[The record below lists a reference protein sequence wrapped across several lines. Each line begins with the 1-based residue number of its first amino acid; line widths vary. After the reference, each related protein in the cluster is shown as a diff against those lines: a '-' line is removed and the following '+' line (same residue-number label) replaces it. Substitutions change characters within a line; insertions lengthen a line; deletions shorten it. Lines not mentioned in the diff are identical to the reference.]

1 MNEKISGQ
9 SRTVKN
15 SKCKLTDQRR
25 SSRKWKTRGGKQT
38 KQARRREI
46 RTLLCVTWRRIKEE
60 GGRCMVKRRISDYK
74 SSFSCGKLSDPRH
87 KDRIP
92 RVDAVV
98 VDEELVGS
106 QEAHGCGAKIL
117 HGEDINQCE

>member
-1 MNEKISGQ
+1 MQEAEGLGLSELAVDSI
-9 SRTVKN
+9 
-15 SKCKLTDQRR
+15 LTSPAPAPHQ
-25 SSRKWKTRGGKQT
+25 
-38 KQARRREI
+38 
-46 RTLLCVTWRRIKEE
+46 
-60 GGRCMVKRRISDYK
+60 VKRRISDYK
-74 SSFSCGKLSDPRH
+74 NSFSCGKLSDPRH

-117 HGEDINQCE
+117 HGEDINQCEYEGRGTGGGGQGKGHEHMITLGHLLCSLV